1 MTQLNL
7 KRSIH
12 KGVNMRKWYIRFH
25 TVYKFFD
32 VCIKDDECEYS
43 DDVANKYIIGKY
55 GAYLKFY
62 DKDNNNPIFI
72 NQNSIVAFEILPY
85 AFPSITR

>member
-1 MTQLNL
+1 MTPQNL

-32 VCIKDDECEYS
+32 VCIKDDEREYS